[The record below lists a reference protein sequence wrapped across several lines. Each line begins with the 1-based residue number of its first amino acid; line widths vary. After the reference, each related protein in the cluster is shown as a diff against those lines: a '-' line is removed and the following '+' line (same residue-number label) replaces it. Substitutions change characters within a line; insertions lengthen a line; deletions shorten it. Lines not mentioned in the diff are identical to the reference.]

1 MRFWAAIMAFMLW
14 VSSVSASPNCTS
26 EPKEKW
32 LSETAIRAKI
42 DSLGYKF
49 KVFKLTAGNCY
60 EVYGRDKAGQ
70 RVEVY
75 FHPITGAIVEEH
87 KS

>member
-26 EPKEKW
+26 ESKEKW

-42 DSLGYKF
+42 DSLGYKY